1 MKLIL
6 KQRQKSNEKEIKYE
20 DYKKVGAMKK
30 NEYLTNQI
38 TSKQFEN
45 WIESTKS
52 KK

>member
-1 MKLIL
+1 MNL
-6 KQRQKSNEKEIKYE
+6 KKYE